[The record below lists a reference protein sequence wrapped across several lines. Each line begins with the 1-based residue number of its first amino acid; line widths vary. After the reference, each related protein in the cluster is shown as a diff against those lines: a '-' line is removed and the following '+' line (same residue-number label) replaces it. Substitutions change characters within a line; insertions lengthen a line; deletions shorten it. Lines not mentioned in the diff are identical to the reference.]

1 MTGPVHSVKHT
12 SLANLL
18 RRVSGLRGDPEG
30 TLRIELFEEAGDDRP
45 ILERLALIVDPQSA
59 VVRSAQATLSEV
71 RYQVRMGIPVF
82 TELEDGEWLLVH
94 GENEVGTLAT
104 RYSGDGSE
112 QDLEHPSDILG
123 QELGFDSGDARR
135 WYWLDSAPSTT
146 DGTAQGPTPTPMQ
159 RLRSFFRPDRSDL
172 FAIFAFA
179 VAMGVLLLA
188 TPIAVQA
195 LVNFVA
201 LGGAIPPLIVV
212 TGLLFLG
219 LILAGVLAGFQ
230 AWVVELLQRRLFA
243 RIVADLAARLPRV
256 TFETFDKRNGP
267 ELVNRFFDIITIQK
281 TASTLLLDGLNLVL
295 TVTVGLVLLAFYHP
309 LLLAFDIL
317 LIGAICFIVLGPVK
331 KGVQTA
337 IAESYA
343 KHDVAAWL
351 EEIVRHPT
359 LYRSAGARTWLFN
372 RADEVVHRYLDRRAT
387 HYRVLLKQIIS
398 ALTLHVL
405 ASTLL
410 LGIGGFLVINGSLS
424 LGQLVAAELVV
435 TMVVGS
441 VSKIG
446 KQLENY
452 YDLMASADKVG
463 YLLDLPTESVGGERP
478 IPPND
483 GSPAAGASL
492 QLRDVSAGVPGEPSR
507 FTDLSIDVA
516 AGSRLG
522 VRGDE
527 GSGKKLL
534 AEILWGLREPRSGVI
549 LVDGRNL
556 ADLST
561 ESVRASVCLLDDD
574 GVLRGSVRDNVRMD
588 RIFVGDDDVR
598 RALREVG
605 VLSRIE
611 ELPHGL
617 DTELGPEGF
626 PLSPSEVR
634 CLQAARAIVG
644 GPRLIVVTDGFLPA
658 DLEER
663 DALLAALLREDAP
676 WTTVLISS
684 SEEVLHRC
692 DEVLDLSPE
701 GPAFTEDSTPLS
713 A

>member
-1 MTGPVHSVKHT
+1 MTGPAPSVQ
-12 SLANLL
+12 SSPLADLL
-18 RRVSGLRGDPEG
+18 RRVRALRGDPEDA
-30 TLRIELFEEAGDDRP
+30 LRVELLEAADDRP
-45 ILERLALIVDPQSA
+45 LVERLALIVDPQA
-59 VVRSAQATLSEV
+59 AIVRSAEATLSEV
-71 RYQVRMGIPVF
+71 RYQVRMSIPVF
-82 TELEDGEWLLVH
+82 TELEGGDWLLVH
-94 GENEVGTLAT
+94 GEGEGGMLAT
-104 RYSGDGSE
+104 RYASDGSE
-112 QDLEHPSDILG
+112 VRLEHPSDILE
-123 QELGFDSGDARR
+123 QELGFDAARR
-135 WYWLDSAPSTT
+135 WFWLDSAPSTT
-146 DGTAQGPTPTPMQ
+146 DGTEHGPAPTPMQ
-159 RLRSFFRPDRSDL
+159 RLRSFFRPDKGDL

-219 LILAGVLAGFQ
+219 LVIAGLLAGFQ

-243 RIVADLAARLPRV
+243 RVVADLAARLPRV
-256 TFETFDKRNGP
+256 TFETFDQRNGP

-317 LIGAICFIVLGPVK
+317 LIGAIALIVLGPMK
-331 KGVQTA
+331 RGVRTA

-359 LYRSAGARTWLFN
+359 LFRSAGARTWLFN
-372 RADEVVHRYLDRRAT
+372 RSDEVVSRYLDRRAE
-387 HYRVLLKQIIS
+387 HYRVLLGQIIS
-398 ALTLHVL
+398 ALTLHVF

-441 VSKIG
+441 VSKLG

-478 IPPND
+478 IPP
-483 GSPAAGASL
+483 GAPAAGASL
-492 QLRDVSAGVPGEPSR
+492 QLRDVSAGVGGEPSL
-507 FTDLSIDVA
+507 FTGLSIDVA
-516 AGSRLG
+516 AGTRLG
-522 VRGDE
+522 IRGDE

-549 LVDGRNL
+549 LLDGRNL
-556 ADLST
+556 ADLSN

-588 RIFVGDDDVR
+588 RIFVGDDAVR
-598 RALREVG
+598 AALRAVG

-626 PLSPSEVR
+626 PLSPSQVR

-658 DLEER
+658 DREER
-663 DALLAALLREDAP
+663 AALLDALLREDAP
-676 WTTVLISS
+676 WTTVLLSS
-684 SEEVLHRC
+684 SEEVLQRC
-692 DEVLDLSPE
+692 DEVLDLSPRGRE
-701 GPAFTEDSTPLS
+701 TAGDSTPLS